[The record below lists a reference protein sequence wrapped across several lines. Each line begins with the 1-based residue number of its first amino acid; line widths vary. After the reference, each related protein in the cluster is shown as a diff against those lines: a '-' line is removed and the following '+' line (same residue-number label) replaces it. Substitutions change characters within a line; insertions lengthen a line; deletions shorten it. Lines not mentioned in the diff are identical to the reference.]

1 MIRRTKTTTAAVDIV
16 TAVQEQTAQAA
27 ALAGIAGQDQLADPR
42 LNPAT
47 RPHAD
52 RLRTAQQVKALD
64 AEHARA
70 LRRDRVMDAR
80 ASEAERTL
88 EAIAL
93 ARRTSSP
100 ARSVL
105 ALHTGRRTWSRLSI
119 VASVVLAAGSAMGV
133 EAAAQHLSAPTGT
146 GYIAEVGLT
155 GLATAAITY
164 RAHLAEHRGELVTG
178 SWQSRSLW
186 VLMVVP
192 LLVSVM
198 ANVATGNA
206 LGAACSIGAAA
217 FALLGA
223 VVADRSS
230 AAMQA
235 RAAEVDATDETR
247 LRAVAMGAGDDA
259 LLSAAVA
266 CVPPADREA
275 VAAPPAPAIEAPLVV
290 ADPVADEAS
299 AGTAELE
306 AWLAESGPDS
316 DEDDGGVPP
325 EPSPEGGD
333 GPGGAAADL
342 PGQGGHIVD
351 HLPPQGGHIDHDQP
365 GESDGAARILPAA
378 QARRAVGA
386 STRNRIARY
395 VADHPDATRA
405 QIAVALG
412 LSEATVKRHRRE
424 LRALRGGDR

>member
-1 MIRRTKTTTAAVDIV
+1 MIRRNKTTTAAVDIV
-16 TAVQEQTAQAA
+16 AAVQEQTAQAA
-27 ALAGIAGQDQLADPR
+27 ALASIAGQDQLADPR

-70 LRRDRVMDAR
+70 LRRDRVLDAR

-119 VASVVLAAGSAMGV
+119 AASVVLAAGSAMGV

-164 RAHLAEHRGELVTG
+164 RAHLAEHQGELVKG

-186 VLMVVP
+186 VLMVLP
-192 LLVSVM
+192 LLVSVT

-235 RAAEVDATDETR
+235 RATEVDATDEVE
-247 LRAVAMGAGDDA
+247 LRAVAMGEDSPAGPAETEEEDRPDPVTEA
-259 LLSAAVA
+259 AAVG
-266 CVPPADREA
+266 
-275 VAAPPAPAIEAPLVV
+275 VV
-290 ADPVADEAS
+290 
-299 AGTAELE
+299 ELE
-306 AWLAESGPDS
+306 AWLAESGGPD
-316 DEDDGGVPP
+316 DGEDDDGGTPP
-325 EPSPEGGD
+325 GPSPEDGN

-342 PGQGGHIVD
+342 DRQGGHIVGD
-351 HLPPQGGHIDHDQP
+351 RAGRGGHIDSDQ
-365 GESDGAARILPAA
+365 GGRGDGATRILPAA
-378 QARRAVGA
+378 EARRAVGA
-386 STRNRIARY
+386 STRHRVASFL
-395 VADHPDATRA
+395 ADHPKATHA
-405 QIAVALG
+405 QIAAALG

-424 LRALRGGDR
+424 LRALRGGER

>member
-1 MIRRTKTTTAAVDIV
+1 MIRRNKTTTAAVDIV

-27 ALAGIAGQDQLADPR
+27 ALASIAGQDQLADPR

-119 VASVVLAAGSAMGV
+119 AASVVLAAGSAMGV

-164 RAHLAEHRGELVTG
+164 RAHLAEHQGELVKG

-186 VLMVVP
+186 VLMVLP
-192 LLVSVM
+192 LLVSVT

-235 RAAEVDATDETR
+235 RATEVDATDEVE
-247 LRAVAMGAGDDA
+247 LRAVAMGEDSPAGPAETEAAAQEQAEEDRPDPVTEA
-259 LLSAAVA
+259 AAVG
-266 CVPPADREA
+266 
-275 VAAPPAPAIEAPLVV
+275 VV
-290 ADPVADEAS
+290 
-299 AGTAELE
+299 ELE
-306 AWLAESGPDS
+306 AWLAESGGPD
-316 DEDDGGVPP
+316 DGEDDGEDDGDGGAPP
-325 EPSPEGGD
+325 EPSPEDGN

-342 PGQGGHIVD
+342 DRQGGHIVGD
-351 HLPPQGGHIDHDQP
+351 RAGRGGHIDSDQ
-365 GESDGAARILPAA
+365 GGRSDGATRILPAA

-386 STRNRIARY
+386 STRHRVASFL
-395 VADHPDATRA
+395 ADHPNATQD
-405 QIAVALG
+405 QIAAALG
-412 LSEATVKRHRRE
+412 LSKATVKRHRRE
-424 LRALRGGDR
+424 LRGGDR

>member
-1 MIRRTKTTTAAVDIV
+1 MMRRNKTTAAAVDIV

-27 ALAGIAGQDQLADPR
+27 ALASIAGQDQLADPR

-52 RLRTAQQVKALD
+52 ALQTAQQVKALD

-70 LRRDRVMDAR
+70 LRRGRVLDAR

-119 VASVVLAAGSAMGV
+119 AASVILAAGSAMGV

-164 RAHLAEHRGELVTG
+164 RAHLAEHQGELVKG

-186 VLMVVP
+186 VLMVLP
-192 LLVSVM
+192 LLVSVT

-235 RAAEVDATDETR
+235 RAAEVDDADEVK
-247 LRAVAMGAGDDA
+247 LRAVAMGEDSPAGPAETEAAAQEQAEEDRPDPVTEA
-259 LLSAAVA
+259 AAVG
-266 CVPPADREA
+266 
-275 VAAPPAPAIEAPLVV
+275 VV
-290 ADPVADEAS
+290 
-299 AGTAELE
+299 ELE
-306 AWLAESGPDS
+306 AWLAESGGPD
-316 DEDDGGVPP
+316 DGEDDGDGGAPP
-325 EPSPEGGD
+325 EPSPEDGN

-342 PGQGGHIVD
+342 DRQGGHIVGD
-351 HLPPQGGHIDHDQP
+351 RAGRGGHIDSDQ
-365 GESDGAARILPAA
+365 GGRGDGATRILPAA
-378 QARRAVGA
+378 EARRAVGA
-386 STRNRIARY
+386 STRHRVASFL
-395 VADHPDATRA
+395 ADHPKATHA
-405 QIAVALG
+405 QIAAALG

-424 LRALRGGDR
+424 LRGGDR